1 MNMAQPLPAEEIES
15 PPTRS
20 VLQAAQPSQLCQL
33 LVPQATWHWQ
43 QHGSSMAA
51 ASLKITGWWYTYPP
65 LKNIWLRNVVNI
77 LLISWLMMMIII
89 WLMMVNNNYWLV
101 VEPYPS
107 EK

>member
-51 ASLKITGWWYTYPP
+51 AWQQH
-65 LKNIWLRNVVNI
+65 R
-77 LLISWLMMMIII
+77 
-89 WLMMVNNNYWLV
+89 
-101 VEPYPS
+101 
-107 EK
+107 

>member
-43 QHGSSMAA
+43 QHGSSIAED
-51 ASLKITGWWYTYPP
+51 
-65 LKNIWLRNVVNI
+65 N
-77 LLISWLMMMIII
+77 
-89 WLMMVNNNYWLV
+89 WLV
-101 VEPYPS
+101 VYLPS
-107 EK
+107 FEKYMVKKCG